1 MKRAM
6 KMALLASAFVA
17 LPAEATTTRV
27 YTLGAVNRYVLDDAN
42 RWLWPHAIL
51 DYGNLFYLELF
62 GSGPSDGFTAPTSNR
77 AGNDAP
83 GAMLTGAELTAVQST
98 AGGGFILKLSDEL
111 AIGAHLSDF
120 ENPAVVAF
128 LSGPLAAYSIGDPN
142 AFPYLA
148 GGAVR
153 PISTANRKFDLFAAY
168 DIPDALAVGL
178 LLTYGSSKYGYFPNP
193 DEAPVQYSNGTEV
206 ARARDDLGA
215 SEFRLL
221 ASAGLPMGEEAHI
234 DIGIGFGIHSL
245 SYSPN
250 GLDAELLF
258 GGNGFELQGDVR
270 AMIGVAEQWELIPA
284 IAFRSLAFSGEDLAA
299 YGAPIS
305 LYTDNGAA
313 ATADINRTEV
323 SQSTVLF
330 DIGVAAHYHPVEIV
344 DFWGA
349 AGFELLRASTSFV
362 HNYQESTDLPRPT
375 PGGGTPGGYEVGSLV
390 NNADAFPY
398 LKIGLEAQLFTW
410 LDARGGVIK
419 YLRADKVTTLGED
432 DQNNLPAVDND
443 VTRDKPFFDYFVGL
457 AAHYQGFFLDM
468 QLDPNWFAR
477 GPYLLSGAGG
487 PMFVNASAGYKY

>member
-1 MKRAM
+1 MKRLAPY
-6 KMALLASAFVA
+6 ALALGALAAS
-17 LPAEATTTRV
+17 PAQATTTRV
-27 YTLGAVNRYVLDDAN
+27 YTLGAMNRFVIDDAN
-42 RWLWPHAIL
+42 RWLWPHTAL
-51 DYGNLFYLELF
+51 DYSNLFYLELF
-62 GSGPSDGFTAPTSNR
+62 GSGPSDGFAAPTSKR
-77 AGNDAP
+77 GANDAP

-98 AGGGFILKLSDEL
+98 AGGGFILKLMDEL

-128 LSGPLAAYSIGDPN
+128 LSGPVAAYSIGDPN
-142 AFPYLA
+142 AFPYLT

-153 PISTANRKFDLFAAY
+153 PVSSANRKFDIFAAY
-168 DIPDALAVGL
+168 DIPDALQLGL

-215 SEFRLL
+215 SEFRMLV
-221 ASAGLPMGEEAHI
+221 STGLPMGEEAKL
-234 DIGIGFGIHSL
+234 DLGVGFGLHTL

-250 GLDAELLF
+250 ALDAELLY
-258 GGNGFELQGDVR
+258 GGDGFELQADLR
-270 AMIGVAEQWELIPA
+270 ALIGVAEHWELVPA
-284 IAFRSLAFSGEDLAA
+284 ISFRSLGFSAEDLAA

-305 LYTDNGAA
+305 LYTDNGAP

-323 SQSTVLF
+323 SQSTLLF
-330 DIGVAAHYHPVEIV
+330 DIGVAAHYHPVEVV

-362 HNYQESTDLPRPT
+362 HNYQETSDLPRPS

-390 NNADAFPY
+390 QNADAFPY
-398 LKIGLEAQLFTW
+398 LKIGLEAQLFSW
-410 LDARGGVIK
+410 LDGRAGAIK
-419 YLRADKVTTLGED
+419 YLRADKTTTTGED
-432 DQNNLPAVDND
+432 DQNNLGAIDND
-443 VTRDKPFFDYFVGL
+443 ATVDKPFFDYFVGL

-468 QLDPNWFAR
+468 QLDPSWFMR